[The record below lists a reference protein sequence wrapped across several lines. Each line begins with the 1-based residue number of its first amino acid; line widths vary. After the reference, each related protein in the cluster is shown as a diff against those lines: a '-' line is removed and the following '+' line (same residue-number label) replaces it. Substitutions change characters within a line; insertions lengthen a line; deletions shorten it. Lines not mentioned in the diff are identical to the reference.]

1 MFYEPEKNDHG
12 LEHAPF
18 KSSTVPRVI
27 GWISTRNED
36 GTDNLAPYSQFTNLT
51 FDPPMVVFSSNQ
63 HPVTGERKTTVKN
76 IERTGEFVYNM
87 VPRELA
93 QAMNDS
99 SIAMV
104 PKGFRDKFDYC
115 GLEKESARLVDVA
128 MVKGSPIKY
137 ECRIVHSL
145 RLPANGGITT
155 VDVIIAEVIGIHVK
169 DDVIQDNGKID
180 IVKIGPVA
188 RLGYYDFTIVDNSF
202 EMVPP
207 QVDEEYQDL
216 VNRGLE
222 GKKK

>member
-12 LEHAPF
+12 LDHAPF

-27 GWISTRNED
+27 GWISTKNED
-36 GTDNLAPYSQFTNLT
+36 GSDNIAPYSQFTNLT
-51 FDPPMVVFSSNQ
+51 FDPPIVMFSSNQ

-76 IERTGEFVYNM
+76 TERTGEFVYNM

-99 SIAMV
+99 SIAIV
-104 PKGFRDKFDYC
+104 PKGYKDKFEYC
-115 GLEKESARLVDVA
+115 GLEKEAARLMDVA

-137 ECRIVHSL
+137 ECRYMQSL
-145 RLPANGGITT
+145 RLPANGGIST

-169 DDVIQDNGKID
+169 DEFIQDSGKID
-180 IVKIGPVA
+180 ICKIGPVA

-202 EMVPP
+202 EMLPP